1 MYSNLI
7 GQQNCFTRINQSITI
22 LAIIHLYM
30 NQEHFTINGQCERR
44 FILEG
49 LLINYIV
56 IYKKIHR
63 PILSIKE
70 EIKAYF
76 KSFGVKNSF

>member
-1 MYSNLI
+1 
-7 GQQNCFTRINQSITI
+7 
-22 LAIIHLYM
+22 M